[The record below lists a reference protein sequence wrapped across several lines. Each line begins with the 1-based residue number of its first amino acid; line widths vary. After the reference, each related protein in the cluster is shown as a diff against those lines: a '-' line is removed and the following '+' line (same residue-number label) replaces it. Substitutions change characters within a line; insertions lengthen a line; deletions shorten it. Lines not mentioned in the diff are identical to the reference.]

1 MRMTVRGIR
10 RIGWPAI
17 VGVVVITIGSAVF
30 GQALPAFPTAEGFGA
45 VTAGGRGGTVY
56 HVTSLNDDGLGS
68 LRQGINTATGPT
80 TIVFEV
86 GGTAPLDIDRDGM
99 PDSWET
105 TLGLDPATAM
115 LSRPTATPILRTTS
129 TTSPAS
135 SPVWARNCPRKNMLC
150 KCGRSAG
157 HVVAAVLA
165 KVSFL

>member
-1 MRMTVRGIR
+1 MRMTVRGIK

-86 GGTAPLDIDRDGM
+86 GGTAPLDTDRDGM

-105 TLGLDPATAM
+105 TLGLDPGNLTFTHIF
-115 LSRPTATPILRTTS
+115 SVIL
-129 TTSPAS
+129 
-135 SPVWARNCPRKNMLC
+135 L
-150 KCGRSAG
+150 
-157 HVVAAVLA
+157 
-165 KVSFL
+165 